1 MLLGTFCLLGPSH
14 QPCWLTLVVSAQ
26 KLGTAEHPWVLPA
39 QNLAAATHVCPQG
52 ASSAV
57 QLRGLANDNENNIC
71 VERKRRDNPHKL
83 GLLSSAL
90 MHLGKESDLQWGER
104 KVSVLL
110 IPDFPSAFTA
120 EQSCLPLLPATSSCP
135 SCLYQTDAA
144 HVLQWR
150 ISGGLLVILPRGG
163 CVPLERN

>member
-1 MLLGTFCLLGPSH
+1 M
-14 QPCWLTLVVSAQ
+14 
-26 KLGTAEHPWVLPA
+26 LPA
-39 QNLAAATHVCPQG
+39 QDLAAAAHVRPWG

-71 VERKRRDNPHKL
+71 VERKPRHNPHKL

-104 KVSVLL
+104 RMSVVL
-110 IPDFPSAFTA
+110 IPDFPSAFA
-120 EQSCLPLLPATSSCP
+120 AGLSCLPLLPATLSCT
-135 SCLYQTDAA
+135 SCLYQSDAA
-144 HVLQWR
+144 HVLQRR
-150 ISGGLLVILPRGG
+150 ISRGLLVILPRGD